1 MYSKCEH
8 PRQGHE
14 SMGGSRNTGGGKGA
28 SREGARDM
36 WAWEGEGAVLMRE
49 TREGGQVEKGHPGKG
64 APACE
69 GGGAGQGHQCRK
81 GAGRARERER
91 GRGTRQARE
100 RECQTGTCI
109 CRSHLPGPN

>member
-1 MYSKCEH
+1 MKAWEGAGT
-8 PRQGHE
+8 R
-14 SMGGSRNTGGGKGA
+14 GGKGA
-28 SREGARDM
+28 PREGARDM
-36 WAWEGEGAVLMRE
+36 WAWEGEGAVLTRE

-100 RECQTGTCI
+100 RERQTGTCI
-109 CRSHLPGPN
+109 CRSHSPGPN